1 MDPMARAAEG
11 TGEAGSTADRV
22 TIVKSISGIE
32 GWLVRQPRSPV
43 LAVDFA
49 FEGGAALDPTG
60 KAGLGYLISGMMDE
74 GADDLDSAAF
84 MQRLAAKA
92 IDYRFENGRDEFNG
106 SILTLSRHR
115 EEAFMLLEMALRA
128 PRFDQDAVDRVKSQI
143 VAGLRRQMQSP
154 DAVCGR
160 MFSSTLFAGHPYAQ
174 AVKGEIENVEA
185 LTSADCHAHFP
196 TLTGRDRLKIIAV
209 GDLTPDEFGQMID
222 RVFGKLPLNGSEF
235 GIAPAELKALCTTKT
250 IEMDVPQTVIRF
262 AGAGIMRSDPDI
274 FAAIVV
280 NHILGGSAF
289 TSRLFMEVREKRG
302 LAYSVSSGLRTMR
315 YAALH
320 SGGTSTKNERA
331 GESLTVIREE
341 MAKLVQS
348 VPDKDELN
356 AAKRYITGSYPLR
369 FDTSQKVAGEYLRIA
384 LDGLDPG
391 YAERRFGLFDSITRD
406 DFARVA
412 ERLYGDGK
420 IFVAAVGRPI
430 GL

>member
-1 MDPMARAAEG
+1 MEQAARSLQGVGGAVA
-11 TGEAGSTADRV
+11 TASRV
-22 TIVKSISGIE
+22 TIVKTASGIE
-32 GWLVRQPRSPV
+32 GWLIRQPGSPV
-43 LAVDFA
+43 LAIDFA
-49 FEGGAALDPTG
+49 FEGGAALDPPG
-60 KAGLGYLISGMMDE
+60 KAGLGYLISGLMDE
-74 GADDLDSAAF
+74 GAGDLDSAAF

-115 EEAFMLLEMALRA
+115 EEAFTLLEMALRA
-128 PRFDQDAVDRVKSQI
+128 PRFDQDAVERVKAQI
-143 VAGLRRQMQSP
+143 LAGLRRQMQSP
-154 DAVCGR
+154 DAVCGK
-160 MFSSTLFAGHPYAQ
+160 MFSSTLFAGHPYAN
-174 AVKGEIENVEA
+174 AVKGEIETLEA
-185 LTSADCHAHFP
+185 LDSADCHAHFHD
-196 TLTGRDRLKIIAV
+196 LTGRDRLKIVAV
-209 GDLTPDEFGQMID
+209 GDLTPEEFGQMVD
-222 RVFGKLPLNGSEF
+222 RVFGKLAIKGPEF
-235 GIAPAELKALCTTKT
+235 GIAPAKLKALGTTKT

-262 AGAGIMRSDPDI
+262 AGRGIMRNDPDI

-331 GESLTVIREE
+331 GESLGVIREE
-341 MAKLVQS
+341 MAKLGRDI
-348 VPDKDELN
+348 PDENELN

-412 ERLYGDGK
+412 ERLYGGGQ
-420 IFVAAVGRPI
+420 IFVAAVGRPS